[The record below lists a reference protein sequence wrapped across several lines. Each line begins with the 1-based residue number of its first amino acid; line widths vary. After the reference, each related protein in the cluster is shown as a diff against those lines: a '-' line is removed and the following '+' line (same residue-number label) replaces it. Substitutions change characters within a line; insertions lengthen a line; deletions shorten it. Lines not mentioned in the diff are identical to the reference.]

1 MANEQNLET
10 VCKQIFGITSRR
22 YRYLANDGKVP
33 APVSG
38 KIDFVL
44 ATKQLLEYYRKL
56 AAGQGSLSL
65 TDERCRLT
73 KINADRKELQLD
85 KERGELLHVDSVMMF
100 TGAVMQNIRNKM
112 LALPKKMSP
121 IVYGSKSIP
130 EVEEVI
136 KKYVYECLTEVS
148 EPDFKSIA
156 RMAEGKGNN
165 RNAKAA
171 EKPNRKP
178 VVRRRKNTKS

>member
-1 MANEQNLET
+1 MANEQSLE
-10 VCKQIFGITSRR
+10 VVSKVLGITPRR
-22 YRYLANDGKVP
+22 IRDLSKDGILP
-33 APVSG
+33 PIISG
-38 KIDFVL
+38 RIDFPL
-44 ATKQLLEYYRKL
+44 SCMMYIEYKNKL
-56 AAGQGSLSL
+56 QEGGGSLSL

-85 KERGELLHVDSVMMF
+85 RERGELLHVDAVMMF

-121 IVYGSKSIP
+121 IVFGSKSIP

-171 EKPNRKP
+171 EKPNSKP
-178 VVRRRKNTKS
+178 VVRRGKNTKS